1 LYGDG
6 IKDDVYDNDYS
17 AEDILFYY
25 GHVFGVDYREQ
36 IPRDK
41 VAAIGAVTRKQAK
54 VIFKRG

>member
-1 LYGDG
+1 MYGDG

-17 AEDILFYY
+17 AEDILFCY

-41 VAAIGAVTRKQAK
+41 VAAV
-54 VIFKRG
+54 